1 MDMCNCCKQII
12 HYFSIGVMGELEEVC
27 EYYTH
32 LSVFCVVYFGSAVN
46 VHPGHCDDTAVIG
59 QWHCAVC

>member
-1 MDMCNCCKQII
+1 
-12 HYFSIGVMGELEEVC
+12 MGETLANHVHHDYIVCCDEEVC

-32 LSVFCVVYFGSAVN
+32 LSVPFCVVYFVSAVD
-46 VHPGHCDDTAVIG
+46 VYPGHCDDTAVIG